1 MKVIFNFRNKKVEI
15 EFNHNVTTYKQVNSL
30 KDLYFLK
37 EIESA
42 IKDELL
48 GTLNGHFYMRPG
60 IESTSVDLFQEED
73 FNKIKTSIR
82 RDYIINNILNE
93 ND

>member
-1 MKVIFNFRNKKVEI
+1 MKVIFNFRKEKVLI
-15 EFNHNVTTYKQVNSL
+15 EFNHNITTYKQVNNL

-42 IKDELL
+42 IKTKFL

-60 IESTSVDLFQEED
+60 IKSTSVDLFEEAD